1 MTLNASFYPTM
12 SGKPAKNDE
21 LAPPGPT
28 WHQLTAKPNSADFD
42 PSERVG
48 GNRGQLGGMM
58 AT

>member
-12 SGKPAKNDE
+12 SGKPEKNDE
-21 LAPPGPT
+21 L
-28 WHQLTAKPNSADFD
+28 QLTAKPNSADFD

>member
-1 MTLNASFYPTM
+1 M